1 MTNCVFIDYL
11 VRHHSQGMYKKV
23 TYIRM
28 RKFKIQK
35 IKYLFIT
42 IKVQLITISS
52 VIPYISETNST
63 TNSLKKKK
71 KPQERERKWE
81 REGRQRR
88 KERKKRWKREEEG
101 KGKRGRETEKEGE
114 GEERRER
121 ERRGENRE
129 SDTRNVSPS
138 PDAFPSTKLGNNITP
153 TKGKL
158 GKKTTAGTK
167 RRPRIPRR
175 IPCEDDSA
183 LTLHYA

>member
-71 KPQERERKWE
+71 KTSRERKE
-81 REGRQRR
+81 V
-88 KERKKRWKREEEG
+88 
-101 KGKRGRETEKEGE
+101 GKRGKTKAKGKEKEME
-114 GEERRER
+114 
-121 ERRGENRE
+121 
-129 SDTRNVSPS
+129 
-138 PDAFPSTKLGNNITP
+138 
-153 TKGKL
+153 
-158 GKKTTAGTK
+158 K
-167 RRPRIPRR
+167 RRRR
-175 IPCEDDSA
+175 KREKRKRN
-183 LTLHYA
+183 